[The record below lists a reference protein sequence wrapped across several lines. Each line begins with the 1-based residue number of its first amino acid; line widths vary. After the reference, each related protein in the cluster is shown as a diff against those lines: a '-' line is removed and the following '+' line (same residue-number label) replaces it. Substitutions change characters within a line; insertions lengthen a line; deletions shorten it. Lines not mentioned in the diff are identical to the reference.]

1 MPEAAN
7 SGSHT
12 QDLHLTLNSDGERHP
27 VVNAGALFSFVG
39 GVVAFA
45 LGIIVRAHAIALIL
59 GIVVFGI
66 GMLTQMN
73 TATREQRIITVAGI
87 IGAFLGIALGVA
99 HGGFY

>member
-7 SGSHT
+7 SGSHA

-45 LGIIVRAHAIALIL
+45 LGIIVRLHAVALIL
-59 GIVVFGI
+59 GIVVFAI